1 MRSLSLLF
9 CRGEKEER
17 KKRKNFRSYI
27 PPKVDAKVKAVSR
40 KKEEEEEEEEDSDT
54 PELFSLRAKS
64 CSAVLC
70 R

>member
-17 KKRKNFRSYI
+17 KKKKKFRSYI
-27 PPKVDAKVKAVSR
+27 LPKVDAKVKAVSR
-40 KKEEEEEEEEDSDT
+40 KKEEEEEEDSDT

-64 CSAVLC
+64 PSPVLC